1 MKTLKPQELSTMSQ
15 VIVLLHQLPETQ
27 IALRLAITEFIAAV
41 SPLMAELAIT
51 FEDKGVGE

>member
-1 MKTLKPQELSTMSQ
+1 MSQ

>member
-1 MKTLKPQELSTMSQ
+1 MSQ

-41 SPLMAELAIT
+41 SPLMAELCMT
-51 FEDKGVGE
+51 SDEKGLGE